1 MFVGGDYIYA
11 VIFIIISI
19 FISYNLYLYYSI
31 SKKSLLVNNKVI
43 KINSDS
49 IIFKYFENINSYL
62 ENLGRPYG
70 LTLNKYIVIKYF
82 LSIALSVIM
91 YFNSK
96 NLFMSL
102 ILLILIFIL
111 PNILVNIYKK
121 SESNIIVEEISNIV
135 QNLIL
140 ALVTD
145 MNLYNSL
152 KSCVG
157 VINYT
162 RLKDEYEK
170 FVENYML
177 YNFNL
182 SKAVNIISN
191 KFYSFEFGMFLS
203 ILSQGEKE
211 GKIVDLLEVFLDSI
225 ELMYFKTLKQKTV
238 RRTMYIVLITV
249 VILVNSLVIVLF
261 PIMSEVSTSF
271 TNLFK

>member
-31 SKKSLLVNNKVI
+31 SKKSLLVNNKVRKII

-96 NLFMSL
+96 NLVMSL

-177 YNFNL
+177 YNFKL
-182 SKAVNIISN
+182 S
-191 KFYSFEFGMFLS
+191 
-203 ILSQGEKE
+203 
-211 GKIVDLLEVFLDSI
+211 
-225 ELMYFKTLKQKTV
+225 
-238 RRTMYIVLITV
+238 
-249 VILVNSLVIVLF
+249 
-261 PIMSEVSTSF
+261 
-271 TNLFK
+271 